1 MTISSPR
8 ALRASLV
15 AVLGLT
21 LAGVGYTA
29 IASEAATVP
38 PPSGSAHEV
47 TTPEA
52 GASAQAP
59 RALLGHVSAPGVV
72 EPSSRVVELRSQVQ
86 GRLATVVVES
96 GDAVTKGQLLAELEN
111 GVEQAQVALRE
122 AELAAAR
129 AALAR
134 AEAGARCEERRR
146 AAADLARTEAEAG
159 RARSELARV
168 EALAKQKISTEHA
181 LDIARAALQAA
192 EAARAGAAALV
203 DELQAGERPEVLAQA
218 RAEVGRA
225 EAALSLARAQLE
237 RTRITS
243 PLDGRCVYR
252 YREPGEVVGIPME
265 GPPLLAVAGGA
276 LRVRADVDA
285 RDIGRVGVGQRVT
298 CTAPAFAGRELT
310 GKVVLLE
317 STLGRKNFRTDRPRE
332 RIDTKVLEV
341 VCELDAGELPL
352 GLEVTVT
359 FLAD

>member
-1 MTISSPR
+1 MTKPASPR

-15 AVLGLT
+15 AVFGLT

-29 IASEAATVP
+29 IGPARP
-38 PPSGSAHEV
+38 
-47 TTPEA
+47 
-52 GASAQAP
+52 ASADEAPTAQAEGQAP

-72 EPSSRVVELRSQVQ
+72 EPSSRVVELRSQLQ
-86 GRLATVVVES
+86 GRLATVAVES
-96 GDAVTKGQLLAELEN
+96 GDPVAKGQLLAELEN

-122 AELAAAR
+122 AELQAAR

-146 AAADLARTEAEAG
+146 AAADLARAEAEAT

-168 EALAKQKISTEHA
+168 EALARQKISTEHA

-192 EAARAGAAALV
+192 EAARDGAAALV
-203 DELQAGERPEVLAQA
+203 DELKAGERPEVLAQA

-225 EAALSLARAQLE
+225 EAALALARAQLE

-265 GPPLLAVAGGA
+265 GPPLLAVAGGT

-285 RDIGRVGVGQRVT
+285 RDIGRVGLGQRVT